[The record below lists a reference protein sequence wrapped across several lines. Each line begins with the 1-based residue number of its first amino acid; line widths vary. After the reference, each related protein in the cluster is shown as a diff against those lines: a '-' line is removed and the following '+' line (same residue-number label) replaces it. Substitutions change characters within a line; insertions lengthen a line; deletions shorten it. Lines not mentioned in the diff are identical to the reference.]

1 MVQAILVLQQIEE
14 NTKGNNNLGILK
26 SNRSMGHSII
36 TATEEQYKP
45 KINRHKQERKLKKQ
59 RNAQNYQNGPI
70 QHRHNSSDGPK
81 VTGNCQK
88 HNAFRV
94 QTHPGPTGIQDL
106 NITQKIIARN
116 FEIKEGN

>member
-1 MVQAILVLQQIEE
+1 MYRTTRMDQY
-14 NTKGNNNLGILK
+14 NTDI
-26 SNRSMGHSII
+26 
-36 TATEEQYKP
+36 
-45 KINRHKQERKLKKQ
+45 
-59 RNAQNYQNGPI
+59 
-70 QHRHNSSDGPK
+70 NSSDGPK

-94 QTHPGPTGIQDL
+94 QTHPGPIGVHDL